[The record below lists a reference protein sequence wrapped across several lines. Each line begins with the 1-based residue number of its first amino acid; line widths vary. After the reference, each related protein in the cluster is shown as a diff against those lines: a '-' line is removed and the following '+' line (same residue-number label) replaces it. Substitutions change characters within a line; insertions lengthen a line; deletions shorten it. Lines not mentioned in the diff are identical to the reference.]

1 MRHLVLFLC
10 VLCLTSACS
19 LFDGAAPL
27 IIPTPTSADQPHVLL
42 TADQTAVHV
51 GDIVT
56 VRAQSF
62 RVGMPQYRY
71 TLTPGTSLLIPYASG
86 TPSLSQP
93 VGAAPF
99 EFVVPEEGGTGDV
112 VQLRAVS
119 VGTATLSAFAS
130 GEIAAADGAYM
141 WGGADSNALEL
152 TVTS

>member
-1 MRHLVLFLC
+1 MRHLLVFLC
-10 VLCLTSACS
+10 VICLTSACS

-27 IIPTPTSADQPHVLL
+27 IIPSPTPADQAHVLLSADQ
-42 TADQTAVHV
+42 TTVHV

-93 VGAAPF
+93 SAESPF
-99 EFVVPEEGGTGDV
+99 EFVLPAEGVSGAEI
-112 VQLRAVS
+112 QLRAVR
-119 VGTATLSAFAS
+119 VGAATLSAFAS
-130 GEIAAADGAYM
+130 GEIQTAEGAYM
-141 WGGADSNALEL
+141 WGGADSNRLQL
-152 TVTS
+152 SVTP